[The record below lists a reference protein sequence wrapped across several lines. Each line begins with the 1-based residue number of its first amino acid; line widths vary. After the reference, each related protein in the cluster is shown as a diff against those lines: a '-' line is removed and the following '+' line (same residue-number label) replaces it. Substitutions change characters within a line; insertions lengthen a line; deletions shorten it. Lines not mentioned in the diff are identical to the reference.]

1 MFDFG
6 ASHKEWITEELPVN
20 ARDQQ
25 TRNAYPQLISRFN
38 FASDEAFLWASRVQ
52 RVLLY
57 RSTPLR

>member
-6 ASHKEWITEELPVN
+6 ASHKEWITEELLVN

-25 TRNAYPQLISRFN
+25 TRSTYLQLISRFI
-38 FASDEAFLWASRVQ
+38 FASDRAFLWASRIQ
-52 RVLLY
+52 RALLY